1 MINPQ
6 LITEIDELIAPWI
19 GKKEHIN
26 LAIGVIKGS
35 NRALICKGSINK
47 DTVDKDTVD
56 GDTLFEIG
64 SLTKLF
70 TATLLALLVEHG
82 KLELNQPI
90 NQLGDI
96 YKKLPNSITLE
107 SLATHTSGL
116 PRLPDNLNEYASK
129 NPQNPYAEYPFAAL
143 ETYLQNHDGKP
154 GKTTGKISY
163 SNLGAGILGNILAT
177 QCGCDY
183 ESAIAQYISYP
194 LGLTNTCIT
203 LTPEQQSRFA
213 KAYSE
218 DGKPISHWDI
228 PSLAG
233 AGALRSTVNDL
244 LSLIEA
250 NLHPIENQLGQA
262 IFKTH
267 QLRHNTFAPESG
279 FFGAIGKIAKLIQ
292 KTRGTPLIKFT
303 EQGIGL
309 GWFIDYLTSCK
320 HTVLN
325 HTGGTGGHRS
335 FCGFIPENQT
345 GVVILSNYGEVL
357 SSTFGRYS
365 IDKVGLKILEMLD
378 QQ

>member
-1 MINPQ
+1 
-6 LITEIDELIAPWI
+6 
-19 GKKEHIN
+19 
-26 LAIGVIKGS
+26 
-35 NRALICKGSINK
+35 
-47 DTVDKDTVD
+47 
-56 GDTLFEIG
+56 LFEIG

-70 TATLLALLVEHG
+70 TANLLALLVEQG

-116 PRLPDNLNEYASK
+116 PRLPNNLNEYASK
-129 NPQNPYAEYPFAAL
+129 NPQNPYAEYTFAAL

-154 GKTTGKISY
+154 GKIAGKISY

-177 QCGCDY
+177 QYGCSY
-183 ESAIAQYISYP
+183 ESAIAQYISHP
-194 LGLTNTCIT
+194 LGFSNTCIT

-218 DGKPISHWDI
+218 DGKPISYWDI

-244 LSLIEA
+244 LKFIAA
-250 NLHPIENQLGQA
+250 NLHPDENQLGQA
-262 IFKTH
+262 ILNTH
-267 QLRHNTFAPESG
+267 QLRYNTFAPDSG
-279 FFGAIGKIAKLIQ
+279 LFGAIGKIAKFIQ
-292 KTRGTPLIKFT
+292 KTRGKPLIKFV
-303 EQGIGL
+303 EIGIGL
-309 GWFIDYLTSCK
+309 GWFIDHLPNCERN
-320 HTVLN
+320 VFN

-335 FCGFIPENQT
+335 FCGFIPQNQT

-365 IDKVGLKILEMLD
+365 IDKVGLKILEILR
-378 QQ
+378 